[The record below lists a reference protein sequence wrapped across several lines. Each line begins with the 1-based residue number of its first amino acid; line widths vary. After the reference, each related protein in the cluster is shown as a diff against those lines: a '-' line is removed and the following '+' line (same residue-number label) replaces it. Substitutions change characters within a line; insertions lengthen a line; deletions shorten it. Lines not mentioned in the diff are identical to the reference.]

1 MKEDKER
8 EDRTPLVMRYDV
20 YIITNYMTMM
30 NGLLLNEEVKPPY
43 PYYDHSKVAGH
54 DLLV

>member
-1 MKEDKER
+1 
-8 EDRTPLVMRYDV
+8 MRYDV